1 MNREKKPEIKAKLEF
16 KDKIVNF
23 LHFKEYIIAIP
34 YNSNKISFYDIN
46 NSLKISFTMD
56 FNQDKLYEQWKIFTT
71 KNNELFLIGYFREYK
86 DYLVLN
92 ENKNLGIYL
101 LNIEK
106 KTIEKKASF
115 NYNHFVQDKKE
126 DKLYI
131 INNKSIIAY
140 NFITNTSNIKDIEY
154 SSNHRQKFILVD
166 DYLLLFTL
174 VEVARWIFGFSE
186 VFMIDKHFE
195 NIIQKELDPF
205 QLPLYDF
212 GYFDNFKNSFQQIT
226 DNIFFINS
234 DSYGDST
241 NIELLEIRLKGN
253 ENILNDID
261 YEKLEN
267 VFIERSINIKDGGIS
282 SLYSLDDEK
291 FVINNN
297 NNKFYVCDAKN
308 LKKITKMEL
317 NLQLNNI
324 LEAKPRIKFIE
335 FNDEKGNYWEFEN
348 KILLFK
354 LKGPYYEF
362 YYLSVKNELLYITNK
377 RLKI

>member
-1 MNREKKPEIKAKLEF
+1 M
-16 KDKIVNF
+16 
-23 LHFKEYIIAIP
+23 
-34 YNSNKISFYDIN
+34 
-46 NSLKISFTMD
+46 KISFTID
-56 FNQDKLYEQWKIFTT
+56 FNKDKLYEQWKIYTT
-71 KNNELFLIGYFREYK
+71 KNNELFLIGYYREYK
-86 DYLVLN
+86 DNLVLN

-131 INNKSIIAY
+131 IYNKSIIAY
-140 NFITNTSNIKDIEY
+140 NFITNTSNIKEIEY
-154 SSNHRQKFILVD
+154 SSNDKQKFILVD
-166 DYLLLFTL
+166 DYLLLITL
-174 VEVARWIFGFSE
+174 MEITKWMFGISE

-195 NIIQKELDPF
+195 NIIQKELDPY
-205 QLPLYDF
+205 QSPLYDF

-234 DSYGDST
+234 DSTY
-241 NIELLEIRLKGN
+241 IELLEIRLKGN
-253 ENILNDID
+253 ENILNDKD
-261 YEKLEN
+261 YEKMEK
-267 VFIERSINIKDGGIS
+267 VFIEHSINIQDGGKS
-282 SLYSLDDEK
+282 SLYSLDEEK

-324 LEAKPRIKFIE
+324 LEAEPKIKYIPFK
-335 FNDEKGNYWEFEN
+335 NEKDNNWEFEN
-348 KILLFK
+348 KILF
-354 LKGPYYEF
+354 LKMNGPYYEF
-362 YYLSVKNELLYITNK
+362 YYFSLKNELLYITNK
-377 RLKI
+377 QVKKLK

>member
-1 MNREKKPEIKAKLEF
+1 M
-16 KDKIVNF
+16 
-23 LHFKEYIIAIP
+23 
-34 YNSNKISFYDIN
+34 
-46 NSLKISFTMD
+46 
-56 FNQDKLYEQWKIFTT
+56 
-71 KNNELFLIGYFREYK
+71 
-86 DYLVLN
+86 
-92 ENKNLGIYL
+92 
-101 LNIEK
+101 
-106 KTIEKKASF
+106 
-115 NYNHFVQDKKE
+115 
-126 DKLYI
+126 
-131 INNKSIIAY
+131 
-140 NFITNTSNIKDIEY
+140 
-154 SSNHRQKFILVD
+154 VD

-174 VEVARWIFGFSE
+174 LEVHKWLFGISE

-195 NIIQKELDPF
+195 KIIQKELDPF

-212 GYFDNFKNSFQQIT
+212 GNAGSFENSFQQIT

-234 DSYGDST
+234 DST
-241 NIELLEIRLKGN
+241 NIEFLEIRLKGN

-267 VFIERSINIKDGGIS
+267 VFIERSIDIKDGGIS

-308 LKKITKMEL
+308 LRKITKMEL

-354 LKGPYYEF
+354 LNGPYYEF

-377 RLKI
+377 QLKI